1 MKKNLYGF
9 IGSGANLKFG
19 PGKWVDVKKSLLESK
34 NDFII
39 ITSKS
44 CKKFISDIPS
54 QYTLVIKEEPSL
66 NLIDN
71 YFYEISKIIS
81 KTNELTFIALGGG
94 SVIDTAKILSLMIG
108 NNIKSVSYTHLRAH
122 ET

>member
-1 MKKNLYGF
+1 MKKDLSEF
-9 IGSGANLKFG
+9 IDSGVTLKFG
-19 PGKWVDVKKSLLESK
+19 LGKWNDTKKSLLESN
-34 NDFII
+34 NDLII

-54 QYTLVIKEEPSL
+54 KYILIIKEEPSL
-66 NLIDN
+66 KLIDN

-94 SVIDTAKILSLMIG
+94 SVIDTAKILSLMIVFCSNWSG
-108 NNIKSVSYTHLRAH
+108 VLCV
-122 ET
+122 